1 MKRKEKYDGIER
13 KEKLCGL
20 LSYRALCE
28 AAASSESIGNFW
40 LCCVFPRADAGG
52 SSVDGPAVSKDGPAV
67 MSDGPPVIV
76 LPCVIEVLCSACMM
90 DFPASDIL

>member
-40 LCCVFPRADAGG
+40 LCCVFPRAD
-52 SSVDGPAVSKDGPAV
+52 
-67 MSDGPPVIV
+67 
-76 LPCVIEVLCSACMM
+76 LPTPIFDTSFKNSPLPETLHALLLL
-90 DFPASDIL
+90 F